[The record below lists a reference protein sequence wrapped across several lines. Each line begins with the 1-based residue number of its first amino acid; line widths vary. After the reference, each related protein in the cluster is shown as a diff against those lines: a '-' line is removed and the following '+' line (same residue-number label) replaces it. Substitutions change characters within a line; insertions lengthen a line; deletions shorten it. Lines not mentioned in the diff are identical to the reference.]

1 MTLSVYGLT
10 PIPFSDKT
18 NIYEFVYIYIWK
30 SVYLKYCFIMLG
42 IKGNSDDCN

>member
-18 NIYEFVYIYIWK
+18 NIYEFVVQLITVFDSI
-30 SVYLKYCFIMLG
+30 VQ
-42 IKGNSDDCN
+42 